1 MTSLLTHSRLTGL
14 ALALALGLTMVPGL
28 IAPLLTDEFAD
39 WLPGVDIALADHSQ
53 GSGG

>member
-1 MTSLLTHSRLTGL
+1 MASLLTHSRLTGL

-28 IAPLLTDEFAD
+28 VAPLLTD